1 MFDVI
6 NKYEYFSAMQDK
18 TVWDFLRTS
27 PHDLKRVQDAYIFN
41 LLKDADGLTI
51 LEAGGGNSR
60 LLRSFSR
67 SNEMWN
73 LDEFKGRDGGPA
85 NIVEIPG
92 VRTTLGR
99 LGDFSAELPLGH
111 FDVVFS
117 VSVVEHLPTY
127 ESISVFFRDGARL
140 LKPGGM
146 MYHAIDMYLQDE
158 PFEYSSQRVRLY
170 LDLAEQDGLRFLES
184 PRIGPDI
191 RFHCS
196 YASNPDLGMFS
207 WNNAVP
213 SLAELRLNA
222 QSVSLKM
229 ALRKKG

>member
-6 NKYEYFSAMQDK
+6 KKREYFAEMQNSE
-18 TVWDFLRTS
+18 VFEFLKKS

-41 LLKDADGLTI
+41 LLKDADGLAI
-51 LEAGGGNSR
+51 LEAGGGDSR
-60 LLRSFSR
+60 LLKSFSH
-67 SNEMWN
+67 SNELWN

-92 VRTTLGR
+92 VRTVVGR
-99 LGDFSAELPLGH
+99 LGDFSAELPMDH

-117 VSVVEHLPTY
+117 VSVVEHLPTR
-127 ESISVFFRDGARL
+127 ESISAFFRDGARL

-146 MYHAIDMYLQDE
+146 MYHAVDLYLQDD

-170 LDLAEQDGLRFLES
+170 LDLAEQDGLRFLEK
-184 PRIGPDI
+184 PCIGPDI
-191 RFHCS
+191 RFRCC
-196 YASNPDLGMFS
+196 YATNPDLGIFG

-213 SLAELRLNA
+213 SLTELRLNA

-229 ALRKKG
+229 VLRKVG